1 MEEHKKVGIY
11 KKKDITVRFI
21 PNLLSEEGR
30 VLKSCSYN
38 RDWTIQRYLEEVGF
52 EFKDMLITVNDGEIK
67 SLQDHLNIGDEI
79 ALSPCIADPITGTI
93 ATLWASFMGM
103 SAFAQISVGL
113 ALATVGYSIYQAVA
127 AQGVRAPSFSTSGD
141 GLDANSPSKSW
152 DGVRTTAIVGIPIPI
167 IFGEIIEGS
176 NIISRR

>member
-21 PNLLSEEGR
+21 PNILSQEGR
-30 VLKSCSYN
+30 VLKSCFYN
-38 RDWTIQRYLEEVGF
+38 RNWTIQRYLEEVGF
-52 EFKDMLITVNDGEIK
+52 EFKDMRIEVNGNEAK
-67 SLQDHLNIGDEI
+67 SLRKHLTIGDEI
-79 ALSPCIADPITGTI
+79 IIVPNVGDPISAVLGTF
-93 ATLWASFMGM
+93 WASFLGWTSLAV
-103 SAFAQISVGL
+103 SAVSI
-113 ALATVGYSIYQAVA
+113 GYSIYQAVA

-152 DGVRTTAIVGIPIPI
+152 DGVRTTASVGTPIPI
-167 IFGEIIEGS
+167 IYGEIIEGS